1 MLHAARD
8 DARLA
13 GLADAL
19 AFFAPEIEVLRFP
32 AWDCL
37 PYDRVSPNAEI
48 ASQRTATL
56 SQLAAHKAPSTGRI
70 VVATVN
76 ALVQRVPPRE
86 AFAGASFA
94 AKAGETV
101 HLDALTA
108 FLARNGYGRA
118 DTVREPGEFA
128 LRGGIVDIF
137 PPGAEEP
144 VRLDLFGD
152 ELERVRAF
160 DPVSQLT
167 TRDVGAF
174 ALGPV
179 GEVFLDEESI
189 HRFRVGYRELF
200 GAASDDPLYSGISEG
215 RRQIGMEHWLPLFH
229 ARLET
234 LFDYLPDA
242 VVTLDH
248 QADAARDA
256 RLEAVE
262 DYFDA
267 RKTFLE
273 TRGAGLEGQPVYRP
287 LPPRMLYL
295 DAAEWDRTLRS
306 RAIAILNPFALPHEA
321 GRRIVDLG
329 ARRMEP
335 FTARAGA
342 ASALEAVR
350 DYFAREAR
358 PGRRRVVAAYSAGSR
373 DRLGH
378 LLAEHGVTGLSP
390 VESWQAAEM
399 LPDDAIALV
408 VLGIEHGFAAPG
420 LVVVGEQD
428 ILGER
433 IARAPRRRRRAEEI
447 LADAADLGPGDLVVH
462 VEHGIGRY
470 EGLETISVTGAP
482 HDCFR
487 LTYDGGDRLFVPVE
501 NIEVLSRYGSAE
513 AGAALDKLG
522 GHAWQARKSRLKRRL
537 RDMADALIKVAAER
551 ALHAAPV
558 IAAPPGTYDEF
569 CARFPYSETDDQ
581 LQAIDD
587 TLGDLA
593 TGKPMDRL
601 ICGDVGFGKTEVA
614 LRAAF
619 ATVLAG
625 GQVAVVVPTTLLA
638 RQHEETFAR
647 RFDAFGI
654 RIGQLSRLVAA
665 KDAAETKAGMSDG
678 SVHIVIGTH
687 ALLSKDIKFRNL
699 TLLIVD
705 EEQHFGVKHKER
717 LKALRA
723 DVHVL
728 TLTATPIPRTLQLAL
743 SGVREMSVIAT
754 PPVDRLA
761 VRTFVLPYDPV
772 VVREAILRERFR
784 GGQIFYVCP
793 RIEDL
798 DGIAAN
804 LRELVPEASVAMAH
818 GRLGSKALEDV
829 MNAFYAGEKDILLST
844 QIVEFGLDIPSV
856 NTMIVHRADMFGL
869 AQLYQLRGRI
879 GRSKLRAYCY
889 LTLPPKRA
897 LTETAE
903 RRLHVLQTLDTL
915 GAGFTLASHDL
926 DIRGAG
932 NLLGEEQ
939 SGHIRE
945 VGIELYQH
953 MLEEAV
959 AMAKGAKAEAED
971 WTPQINLGIPV
982 LIPETYVT
990 DLGVRLGLYRRLA
1003 AVEDRAEIESFAA
1016 ELIDRFGPVPGE
1028 VENLL
1033 QIVAL
1038 KLLCRQAGVERLDTG
1053 PKGAVLGFRDNRF
1066 ANLAGLVAFIQRDKG
1081 QATLR
1086 PDHRLVFRRD
1096 WRDDKNSSFRRRPH
1110 DGESRCDRARDGA
1123 RRGAITPSPNRLER
1137 FLVHQFEDLVEYLG
1151 QLRARDGIAPVDD
1164 EAGHA
1169 GDAERA
1175 RLLVG
1180 GDDGIRVGAGVQ
1192 VFERRRARHAGLG
1205 GDVGQHPHFA
1215 DVAPVEEIGT
1225 IERLDHGALAVPLV
1239 GEMDQPVRLQR
1250 VGRAFDAVEAEVDVL
1265 AGADLGDRREQAGGA
1280 LAPAEPTR
1288 HVRRPV
1294 GTVRRHIRIDEV
1306 RAPGDLDVALRP
1318 TRERALEPALADEAP
1333 GTGGVGDDVDAHRSS
1348 EVAAEEAAHHQER
1361 FARHLRVVLGRA
1373 LELRGRVGEGMDCV
1387 GEHHHLVID
1396 LGLLHLVLEGVTR
1409 LLRHDRV
1416 VRAVQHQDLLRY
1428 LIGAGIGRGQ
1438 VAVERDDR
1446 LDRAGAAGAG
1456 KVEQRRGAE
1465 AETHR
1470 AHLVR
1475 VDRAGFVAELD
1486 QQ

>member
-1 MLHAARD
+1 MLHAVRD

-13 GLADAL
+13 RLADAL
-19 AFFAPEIEVLRFP
+19 AFFAPELEVLRFP

-37 PYDRVSPNAEI
+37 PYDRVSPNPEI
-48 ASQRTATL
+48 TAQRTATL
-56 SQLAAHKAPSTGRI
+56 TRLASAPAPAGGRI
-70 VVATVN
+70 VIATVN
-76 ALVQRVPPRE
+76 ALVQRVPPRA

-94 AKAGETV
+94 ARQGESV
-101 HLDALTA
+101 ALDALTA

-137 PPGAEEP
+137 PPGSDEP
-144 VRLDLFGD
+144 VRLDMFGD
-152 ELERVRAF
+152 QLERIRAF
-160 DPVSQLT
+160 DPVSQRT
-167 TRDVGAF
+167 TRDLDAF
-174 ALGPV
+174 SLGPV

-189 HRFRVGYRELF
+189 HRFRAGYRELF
-200 GAASDDPLYSGISEG
+200 GAASDDPLYAGISEG

-229 ARLET
+229 DRLET

-248 QADAARDA
+248 QADAARDS
-256 RLEAVE
+256 RFEAVE

-295 DAAEWDRTLRS
+295 DAAEWDRILRP
-306 RAIAILNPFALPHEA
+306 RAVAILNPFALPPEA
-321 GRRIVDLG
+321 GRRVVDLG
-329 ARRMEP
+329 GRRIKP
-335 FTARAGA
+335 FTTRSGA
-342 ASALEAVR
+342 ASAFEQAR

-373 DRLGH
+373 DRLGN
-378 LLAEHGVTGLSP
+378 LLAEHGMTGLASA
-390 VESWQAAEM
+390 ESWQAAEA
-399 LPDDAIALV
+399 LPDDAVALV

-433 IARAPRRRRRAEEI
+433 MARTQRRRRRAEEI
-447 LADAADLGPGDLVVH
+447 LADAADLAPGDLVVH
-462 VEHGIGRY
+462 VDHGIGRY
-470 EGLETISVTGAP
+470 EGLETLSVTGAP

-501 NIEVLSRYGSAE
+501 NIEVLSRYGTSE

-587 TLGDLA
+587 TMADLGA
-593 TGKPMDRL
+593 GRPMDRL
-601 ICGDVGFGKTEVA
+601 VCGDVGFGKTEVA

-619 ATVLAG
+619 ATVLTG

-638 RQHEETFAR
+638 RQHAETFAR
-647 RFDAFGI
+647 RFDGFGI
-654 RIGQLSRLVAA
+654 RIGQLSRLVTA
-665 KDAAETKAGMSDG
+665 KDAAETKAGLADG

-687 ALLSKDIKFRNL
+687 ALLAKDIRFHNL
-699 TLLIVD
+699 QLLIVD

-717 LKALRA
+717 LKSLRA

-798 DGIAAN
+798 DGVAER
-804 LRELVPEASVAMAH
+804 LRELVPEATVAMAH
-818 GRLGSKALEDV
+818 GKLGSRALEDV
-829 MNAFYAGEKDILLST
+829 MGRFYAGEKDILLST
-844 QIVEFGLDIPSV
+844 QIVESGLDIPTV

-869 AQLYQLRGRI
+869 AQLHQLRGRI

-889 LTLPPKRA
+889 LTLPPKRT

-903 RRLHVLQTLDTL
+903 RRLHVLQTLDSL

-959 AMAKGAKAEAED
+959 AMAKGVKAESED

-1003 AVEDRAEIESFAA
+1003 AVTDRAEVESFAA
-1016 ELIDRFGPVPGE
+1016 ELIDRFGPIPPE
-1028 VENLL
+1028 AENLL
-1033 QIVAL
+1033 QTVAL
-1038 KLLCRQAGVERLDTG
+1038 KLMCREANVERLDTG
-1053 PKGAVLGFRDNRF
+1053 PKGAVLVFRENRF
-1066 ANLAGLVAFIQRDKG
+1066 PNPAGLVAYIQRDRG

-1086 PDHRLVFRRD
+1086 PDHRLVFHRE
-1096 WRDDKNSSFRRRPH
+1096 WREDK
-1110 DGESRCDRARDGA
+1110 
-1123 RRGAITPSPNRLER
+1123 TRLS
-1137 FLVHQFEDLVEYLG
+1137 
-1151 QLRARDGIAPVDD
+1151 
-1164 EAGHA
+1164 
-1169 GDAERA
+1169 
-1175 RLLVG
+1175 
-1180 GDDGIRVGAGVQ
+1180 
-1192 VFERRRARHAGLG
+1192 
-1205 GDVGQHPHFA
+1205 
-1215 DVAPVEEIGT
+1215 
-1225 IERLDHGALAVPLV
+1225 
-1239 GEMDQPVRLQR
+1239 
-1250 VGRAFDAVEAEVDVL
+1250 
-1265 AGADLGDRREQAGGA
+1265 
-1280 LAPAEPTR
+1280 
-1288 HVRRPV
+1288 
-1294 GTVRRHIRIDEV
+1294 GTVRLMEGLAEI
-1306 RAPGDLDVALRP
+1306 A
-1318 TRERALEPALADEAP
+1318 RER
-1333 GTGGVGDDVDAHRSS
+1333 
-1348 EVAAEEAAHHQER
+1348 VAA
-1361 FARHLRVVLGRA
+1361 
-1373 LELRGRVGEGMDCV
+1373 
-1387 GEHHHLVID
+1387 
-1396 LGLLHLVLEGVTR
+1396 
-1409 LLRHDRV
+1409 
-1416 VRAVQHQDLLRY
+1416 
-1428 LIGAGIGRGQ
+1428 
-1438 VAVERDDR
+1438 
-1446 LDRAGAAGAG
+1446 
-1456 KVEQRRGAE
+1456 
-1465 AETHR
+1465 
-1470 AHLVR
+1470 
-1475 VDRAGFVAELD
+1475 
-1486 QQ
+1486 